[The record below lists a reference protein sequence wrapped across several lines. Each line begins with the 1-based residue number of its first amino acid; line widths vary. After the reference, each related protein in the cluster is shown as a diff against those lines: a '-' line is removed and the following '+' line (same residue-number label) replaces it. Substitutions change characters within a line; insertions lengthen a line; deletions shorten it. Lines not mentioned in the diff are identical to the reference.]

1 MGNRKIRIRAGGL
14 DSKRMVYS
22 KFMKKFNGRVNSLN
36 SLMAYVKTRKN
47 VMAHI

>member
-14 DSKRMVYS
+14 DSKSMVYS
-22 KFMKKFNGRVNSLN
+22 KFMKFNGRVNSLN